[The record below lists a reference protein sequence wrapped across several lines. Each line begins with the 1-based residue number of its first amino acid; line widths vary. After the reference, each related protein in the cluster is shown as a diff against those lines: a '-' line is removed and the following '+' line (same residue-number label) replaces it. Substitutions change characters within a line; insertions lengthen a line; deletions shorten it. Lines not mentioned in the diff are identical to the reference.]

1 MQDTMF
7 AFALQKV
14 KIKDAKLTT
23 KIATQFLF
31 ACMPYLPL
39 PYDLCLG
46 SASITKQKE
55 KEKTSL
61 KSFLCPKIE
70 TEIQEEQM

>member
-1 MQDTMF
+1 M
-7 AFALQKV
+7 
-14 KIKDAKLTT
+14 T

-31 ACMPYLPL
+31 VCMSYLPL
-39 PYDLCLG
+39 PHDLCLG

-70 TEIQEEQM
+70 TEIQEE